1 MVSEQEVKK
10 GITVALRNYE
20 LVRELFP
27 KVDEFIQEF
36 RVLHAQLREKDRLEL
51 RVETRHDKDSKDW
64 WRVPSLN
71 AYFVP
76 EKGEERKVL
85 EHGTFEGGTTRE
97 RLLYND

>member
-10 GITVALRNYE
+10 GITAALRKYE

-27 KVDEFIQEF
+27 KVGEFIQEF
-36 RVLHAQLREKDRLEL
+36 RVLHAQLKGNDKLEV

-85 EHGTFEGGTTRE
+85 EHGTFEGGATRE
-97 RLLYND
+97 KLLYND

>member
-1 MVSEQEVKK
+1 MVSEQEVRKD
-10 GITVALRNYE
+10 ITAAFRRYE

-36 RVLHAQLREKDRLEL
+36 RVLYAQLKGKDRLEI
-51 RVETRHDKDSKDW
+51 RVETEHDREDEKW

-71 AYFVP
+71 VYFVP

-85 EHGTFEGGTTRE
+85 EHGTFEGGKARE
-97 RLLYND
+97 KLLYND